1 MPKDPEDTLL
11 SSKGPKTNSED
22 HRAQTEEE
30 EGDLLASKERKTV
43 DKASIISAF
52 NTLNL
57 LG

>member
-1 MPKDPEDTLL
+1 MPEDPEDTLL

-22 HRAQTEEE
+22 HWAQIEEE
-30 EGDLLASKERKTV
+30 EGDLSASKERKIV

>member
-1 MPKDPEDTLL
+1 MLEDTEDTLL

-30 EGDLLASKERKTV
+30 KGDLLASKERKTV
-43 DKASIISAF
+43 NKASIISAF